1 MDAASSRPQREDDP
15 GSSPAFSRMYC
26 IIVEEFDGS
35 KHELQFAA
43 EMRHL
48 GIGEVITAG
57 QEGWPGPTIAI
68 DEIDRHPD
76 EIQTGIAHAHPALG
90 RR

>member
-1 MDAASSRPQREDDP
+1 MDAASSRPQREDDL
-15 GSSPAFSRMYC
+15 GSSPAFSRLYRTT
-26 IIVEEFDGS
+26 VEDFDGS

-43 EMRHL
+43 ALRRL

-76 EIQTGIAHAHPALG
+76 EIQAGIAHAHLALG